1 MNLLT
6 LASRIVVLGFVCLVG
21 VTQADDDFPVYRGT
35 IGNTTIVM
43 ELYNAP
49 GQPENQSINGRY
61 FYTKYRKDIGLSG
74 SQDVQGNLVLSEGD
88 DSMDEQQALAGKDPI
103 PVMVLRS
110 RDQNTLQGEWR
121 NGKGKSYPVVLSL
134 VTELPATASPFM
146 QQAYQHSRYEYL
158 RHERAEP
165 VMTKQE
171 TVNGYDVEWWR
182 DPLSGMTT
190 FQLRSGYPVEQLS
203 GLNTVLRKEL
213 WQEVLN
219 YYRCMQGTD
228 KGSYTEQVNINQ
240 LLPWV
245 VSYSIAGSESC
256 GNGYNSGV
264 RSESLYASDASH
276 MELKD
281 FFWVGEQPAPDNTL
295 EPKDYSDGI
304 LPHWLAEQFSVMYPE
319 RMANTVNSGGG
330 NTLCDYRRS
339 EVWVF
344 PTWSLTAQGILFH
357 PTFPTSDSV
366 CDDAPWAIV
375 PWSVVKQHPGRLKN
389 LPLP

>member
-1 MNLLT
+1 M
-6 LASRIVVLGFVCLVG
+6 LGFVFLAG
-21 VTQADDDFPVYRGT
+21 VVQADDDFPVYRGT
-35 IGNTTIVM
+35 IGNMTIG
-43 ELYNAP
+43 LSLNYDPNQP
-49 GQPENQSINGRY
+49 GSRSISGRY
-61 FYTKYRKDIGLSG
+61 FYTKYRKDIWLSG

-158 RHERAEP
+158 RHEGAEP

-190 FQLRSGYPVEQLS
+190 FQLRSGYPADQLA
-203 GLNTVLRKEL
+203 GLNTALRKEL
-213 WQEVLN
+213 WQEVVN
-219 YYRCMQGTD
+219 HYQCIIGVSPEQAQ
-228 KGSYTEQVNINQ
+228 YTEEMQIRQ
-240 LLPWV
+240 LFPWGV
-245 VSYSIAGSESC
+245 GYTISGSMFCGGMHAYSGM
-256 GNGYNSGV
+256 
-264 RSESLYASDASH
+264 RSANLRTTDASI
-276 MELKD
+276 MSLSD
-281 FFWVGEQPAPDNTL
+281 LLWVDDSPVPAEGA
-295 EPKDYSDGI
+295 EPKDYRDDI
-304 LPHWLAEQFSVMYPE
+304 FPDWLVEQLLVMYPAE
-319 RMANTVNSGGG
+319 MVKMVNADGRKME
-330 NTLCDYRRS
+330 CDYRDIS
-339 EVWVF
+339 VWHDIS
-344 PTWSLTAQGILFH
+344 WSLTAQGILFH
-357 PTFPTSDSV
+357 PTFPANDSV